1 MRVRKEYLFFKKMN
15 NDDDDDDVVREL
27 NLFVS
32 TTTHTATNE
41 SSLSPSKAAAAT
53 ERGGGGG
60 TTTTTT
66 TKTMQ
71 HISTTTEE
79 EENNNTNK
87 INKINRIDVNTIPTS
102 DEEVKQCLRALKE
115 PIILFAEDKFDR
127 RMRLRRIMMSA
138 RKKIDNDDDDDDDN
152 NNKRMANDDDDF
164 ENTKITQKQKKETF
178 YTEGSVYLT
187 RSRIHLAKFS
197 LQRANE
203 RRRRRTTTTID
214 EGETRDDDDD
224 DQTYSLKRREE
235 FLERRRKETEEVTKS
250 LITPISSVIGDSRP
264 LSAVTSFLF
273 QDERGGGRL
282 TKTSTSNNSGS
293 LLGVILSASFTGA
306 VKLWNVSNE
315 SKGGVLRKKAF
326 NSSDEE
332 KTNSLVAKNK
342 NDDDDDDDD
351 RKDYDGD
358 NINCVPIY
366 TIKASE
372 ERITGLCFSP
382 FATAATAESFS
393 STTTSDLPAFAS
405 AAMNGI
411 CTVWNFAGKRA
422 STLSGHV
429 GRLAKVKFH
438 PSGSYIATAGYDKT
452 IRLWDVNT
460 SQEIF
465 CQEAHSRAAYDC
477 AFNKD
482 GSLLFTT
489 GLDAYARMWDLR
501 SGRCLWTMKGHSKGV
516 TSVSV
521 DCTNSLCVTGGEDN
535 LVKVWDLR
543 KQKNAYTIPAHSGLV
558 TSVSFEPNRGCWF
571 STSSFDGTIKLWS
584 ALDFS
589 LLSRLDGHE
598 GKVMDCSLGGNNGN
612 NFSGLRSTSESS
624 KSRKF
629 PSTLVVSAGYDRTL
643 KIWKS

>member
-1 MRVRKEYLFFKKMN
+1 
-15 NDDDDDDVVREL
+15 
-27 NLFVS
+27 
-32 TTTHTATNE
+32 
-41 SSLSPSKAAAAT
+41 
-53 ERGGGGG
+53 
-60 TTTTTT
+60 
-66 TKTMQ
+66 
-71 HISTTTEE
+71 
-79 EENNNTNK
+79 
-87 INKINRIDVNTIPTS
+87 
-102 DEEVKQCLRALKE
+102 
-115 PIILFAEDKFDR
+115 
-127 RMRLRRIMMSA
+127 
-138 RKKIDNDDDDDDDN
+138 
-152 NNKRMANDDDDF
+152 
-164 ENTKITQKQKKETF
+164 
-178 YTEGSVYLT
+178 
-187 RSRIHLAKFS
+187 
-197 LQRANE
+197 
-203 RRRRRTTTTID
+203 
-214 EGETRDDDDD
+214 
-224 DQTYSLKRREE
+224 
-235 FLERRRKETEEVTKS
+235 
-250 LITPISSVIGDSRP
+250 
-264 LSAVTSFLF
+264 
-273 QDERGGGRL
+273 
-282 TKTSTSNNSGS
+282 
-293 LLGVILSASFTGA
+293 
-306 VKLWNVSNE
+306 
-315 SKGGVLRKKAF
+315 
-326 NSSDEE
+326 
-332 KTNSLVAKNK
+332 
-342 NDDDDDDDD
+342 
-351 RKDYDGD
+351 
-358 NINCVPIY
+358 
-366 TIKASE
+366 
-372 ERITGLCFSP
+372 
-382 FATAATAESFS
+382 
-393 STTTSDLPAFAS
+393 
-405 AAMNGI
+405 MNGI